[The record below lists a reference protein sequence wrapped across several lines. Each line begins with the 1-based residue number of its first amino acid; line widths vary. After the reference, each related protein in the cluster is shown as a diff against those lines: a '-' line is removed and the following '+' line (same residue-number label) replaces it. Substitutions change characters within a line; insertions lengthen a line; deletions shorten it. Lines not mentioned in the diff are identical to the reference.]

1 MKMLI
6 KRKKQ
11 IEEKEKP
18 EEEKEK
24 SSKEKGKSRKKSRI
38 ILWAAGVLIIAA
50 GIAGFF
56 FIKSKNIERQINM
69 PPSMNTPEEGVVSA
83 SGLTAVGMLDET
95 WELDFLQ
102 TALYVEDSYLST
114 GDEVEKG
121 TAVFKVSDETLQEA
135 RKELENAVTEA
146 ELAYRQGVIDYEA
159 GVIDARVAN
168 ENAAVNKKYG
178 QVQYDNAV
186 SEAAQ
191 NVKDLEKQIE
201 EAGELVDEYTKSVNE
216 DYYRTYYKIDELY
229 QTYYEHF
236 GLLMETYEK
245 WDIENKESLYG
256 NSVPSLGDGSGS
268 SSGSSLMG
276 SASGN
281 SSAGSGSMGNSSGSG
296 SQMEK
301 SSGGEA
307 FLNTSLSDSN
317 SAYGVMNLVLAEE
330 KTPGIEENIPETEK
344 KVPEAEEKSPAA
356 GDSDATPKDNEDK
369 MPEGFGQQG
378 APDGAKSGDAM
389 GGGYSESETL
399 LSVYNLLDEMVK
411 QEGEEYETALKKY
424 ETARKTAQAGLEK
437 AQSNLASLKA
447 ELVTARTEYEKQLI
461 TCQSDYEITL
471 AESDNAQAVYEVT
484 LESLKETLNSL
495 ENEKEEAAE
504 NLALFEEVIGDGYF
518 YTQSA
523 GTIVLNGV
531 RKGDYLSGE
540 SLIIAYSNPE
550 NVSVSANVDQSDI
563 AEIAIGDSVYV
574 VISKYGNYQGKVTM
588 INPVTQG
595 QSRTSVTYQVTV
607 TLEGGVSALDSNL
620 TAYVYF
626 GMSDENIQEMQNMP
640 QDGDSFEEK
649 GKNAPERGNIPG
661 NGSGLEDTKGA
672 PGADGRPQTEE
683 NSWQE
688 KMAEERDNAFPE
700 NERKEDG
707 Q

>member
-301 SSGGEA
+301 SLGE
-307 FLNTSLSDSN
+307 
-317 SAYGVMNLVLAEE
+317 
-330 KTPGIEENIPETEK
+330 
-344 KVPEAEEKSPAA
+344 
-356 GDSDATPKDNEDK
+356 
-369 MPEGFGQQG
+369 QQ
-378 APDGAKSGDAM
+378 
-389 GGGYSESETL
+389 
-399 LSVYNLLDEMVK
+399 
-411 QEGEEYETALKKY
+411 Q
-424 ETARKTAQAGLEK
+424 
-437 AQSNLASLKA
+437 
-447 ELVTARTEYEKQLI
+447 
-461 TCQSDYEITL
+461 
-471 AESDNAQAVYEVT
+471 
-484 LESLKETLNSL
+484 
-495 ENEKEEAAE
+495 
-504 NLALFEEVIGDGYF
+504 
-518 YTQSA
+518 
-523 GTIVLNGV
+523 
-531 RKGDYLSGE
+531 
-540 SLIIAYSNPE
+540 
-550 NVSVSANVDQSDI
+550 
-563 AEIAIGDSVYV
+563 
-574 VISKYGNYQGKVTM
+574 
-588 INPVTQG
+588 
-595 QSRTSVTYQVTV
+595 
-607 TLEGGVSALDSNL
+607 
-620 TAYVYF
+620 
-626 GMSDENIQEMQNMP
+626 
-640 QDGDSFEEK
+640 
-649 GKNAPERGNIPG
+649 
-661 NGSGLEDTKGA
+661 
-672 PGADGRPQTEE
+672 
-683 NSWQE
+683 
-688 KMAEERDNAFPE
+688 
-700 NERKEDG
+700 
-707 Q
+707 